1 MSFDRIDTRTQ
12 HFQHLQD
19 LGLMSAQEREDAIAE
34 LDIADHELLHPPEE
48 DAGMPLLAPD
58 ANLVSTLAWLLLSD
72 MLPKDTFL
80 KRVADLPRQ
89 YQGAALQ
96 ERQQLAAQGVQHY
109 NRREIDELHE
119 VGLLNDF
126 QRDAAHAAVPGDRL
140 LISPWIAMRSLVV
153 NHVLSTQQF
162 EELEVRTRAHGSEL
176 AREIM
181 QAARLR
187 HGHDRIPYKRPPA
200 WKGALI
206 VLAMLLVFSL
216 IYGAATGKLG
226 AP

>member
-12 HFQHLQD
+12 HFQHLQE
-19 LGLMSAQEREDAIAE
+19 LGLLSAQEREDAIAE
-34 LDIADHELLHPPEE
+34 LDIADHELLHPPED
-48 DAGMPLLAPD
+48 DAGVPLLAPD
-58 ANLVSTLAWLLLSD
+58 ADLVSTLAWLLLSD

-80 KRVADLPRQ
+80 KRVTDLPRQ
-89 YQGAALQ
+89 HQGAALL

-119 VGLLNDF
+119 VGLLNSF

-140 LISPWIAMRSLVV
+140 LLSPWIAMRWLVV

-176 AREIM
+176 ARDIM

-187 HGHDRIPYKRPPA
+187 HGHERIPYKRPPA
-200 WKGALI
+200 WQGALI
-206 VLAMLLVFSL
+206 VLAMLLVFSF
-216 IYGAATGKLG
+216 IYGTVTGKLG